1 MKILGKLLRSIYL
14 GVMYLIRQGVLRPLS
29 WLFAFIV
36 FWRGKCYQWGIFSAK
51 KLPVMV
57 ISIGNISTGGTGKT
71 PMAEFLMRLLIEKG
85 WHPAYLSRGY
95 GRQTIGFRLVNAQ
108 KDSIEAVGDEA
119 LQVANKFPQLSVAV
133 CEDRVRGVES
143 LLQQSNQIDC
153 IILDDAFQ
161 HRAIARDFDL
171 VMLDGNRPPW
181 RDHFL
186 PFGRLREPQ
195 SAFKRADL
203 VVVNKIVDEDK
214 IRSFQRHITQ
224 KIAFTRTLPQELVP
238 FYSEKFDKLEV
249 GQANKRVCVLFSG
262 IGNNEHFL
270 LEVRKLGIVV
280 MRNYRFSDH
289 HKYRAGEIEKIVRRY
304 KRLVAEQYAV
314 ASPIIITTEKDY
326 FRLRKMDWFEAQFA
340 DVPFY
345 YLTITLE
352 IIRGKDIFDACLD
365 ALLSEQAESKRI
377 AHEKH

>member
-1 MKILGKLLRSIYL
+1 
-14 GVMYLIRQGVLRPLS
+14 
-29 WLFAFIV
+29 
-36 FWRGKCYQWGIFSAK
+36 
-51 KLPVMV
+51 
-57 ISIGNISTGGTGKT
+57 
-71 PMAEFLMRLLIEKG
+71 
-85 WHPAYLSRGY
+85 
-95 GRQTIGFRLVNAQ
+95 
-108 KDSIEAVGDEA
+108 
-119 LQVANKFPQLSVAV
+119 
-133 CEDRVRGVES
+133 
-143 LLQQSNQIDC
+143 
-153 IILDDAFQ
+153 
-161 HRAIARDFDL
+161 
-171 VMLDGNRPPW
+171 
-181 RDHFL
+181 
-186 PFGRLREPQ
+186 
-195 SAFKRADL
+195 
-203 VVVNKIVDEDK
+203 VDEDK